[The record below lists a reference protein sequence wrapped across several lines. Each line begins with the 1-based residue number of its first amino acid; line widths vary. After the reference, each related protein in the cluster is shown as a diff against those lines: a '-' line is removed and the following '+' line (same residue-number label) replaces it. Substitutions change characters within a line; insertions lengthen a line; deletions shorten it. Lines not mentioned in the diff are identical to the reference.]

1 MLQVINRKP
10 EFDILKGIL
19 IIFVVI
25 GHTSIH
31 IPYINIYWFHMPA
44 FFMITGYLTKNWLTP
59 QEVFISIK
67 NKNYT
72 IFKKIGKYIFP
83 YLSYSVVFFIL
94 FQPESLIKNLAR
106 VLYGGVNNTTVY
118 SYPFWYINSLFIATL
133 AIGGGKLFKQN
144 RANAS
149 ILLIVWILLH
159 CNIMRLFP
167 IPLPWGMDAALGAV
181 IFLCIGNAA
190 KEIKS
195 KTWHWYLLILP
206 FIFII
211 FNEYA
216 SLHYK
221 FNMKSMVYDH
231 FILDLCVPV
240 FFTYFFYKVSI
251 ILSHTQGFSYLLSY
265 LGTCSMT
272 IYFTHAAIL
281 SLTRK
286 ELQWND
292 ATGVVSA
299 IVIGALLHT
308 LFKHFRITRIL
319 FIGNLK

>member
-1 MLQVINRKP
+1 
-10 EFDILKGIL
+10 
-19 IIFVVI
+19 
-25 GHTSIH
+25 
-31 IPYINIYWFHMPA
+31 MPA
-44 FFMITGYLTKNWLTP
+44 FFMITGYLTKKWLTP
-59 QEVFISIK
+59 KDIYIAIK
-67 NKNYT
+67 YKDHT
-72 IFKKIGKYIFP
+72 IWNRIGKYIFP
-83 YLSYSVVFFIL
+83 YLSYSALFFIL
-94 FQPESLIKNLAR
+94 FQPESLLKNLVR
-106 VLYGGVNNTTVY
+106 VLYGGVNNTTGY
-118 SYPFWYINSLFIATL
+118 SYPFWYINALFIAALTM
-133 AIGGGKLFKQN
+133 GEGKLFKQN
-144 RANAS
+144 KSNAL
-149 ILLIVWILLH
+149 ILLIIWILLH
-159 CNIMRLFP
+159 CNIMKLLP
-167 IPLPWGMDAALGAV
+167 IPLPWGMDTALGAV
-181 IFLCIGNAA
+181 IFLCIGNVA
-190 KEIKS
+190 KEIYS
-195 KTWHWYLLILP
+195 KKWHWYLLILP

-221 FNMKSMVYDH
+221 LNMKSMVYDH

-299 IVIGALLHT
+299 IVIGVLLHT